1 MRCDEMPQVDVTA
14 RMEGSTC
21 CGWAAWPE
29 GGSALEVRQWGWS
42 FFPFAAC
49 RCLCRRGEQ
58 TLIMGILN
66 VTPDWLANALQC
78 LQIGFD
84 SAEVF
89 FWTLA
94 CTIFRAEDSFSDG
107 GDHFQ
112 TPQAVDDSD
121 VRKQVE
127 LAKLSWSRP
136 GSGSEGDDCS
146 AQPELVDKVC
156 EFRLLFLVGMSK

>member
-1 MRCDEMPQVDVTA
+1 MRCDEMPQVDVKA

-29 GGSALEVRQWGWS
+29 GGSAVEVRQWGWS

-66 VTPDWLANALQC
+66 VTPDWLANVLQC

-89 FWTLA
+89 LNFGLHNFP
-94 CTIFRAEDSFSDG
+94 CGGFLQRRRRSFPDSASCWRLRC
-107 GDHFQ
+107 
-112 TPQAVDDSD
+112 PQAGWAREVVLKST
-121 VRKQVE
+121 R
-127 LAKLSWSRP
+127 
-136 GSGSEGDDCS
+136 
-146 AQPELVDKVC
+146 
-156 EFRLLFLVGMSK
+156 FRQRRRWLQCPAWTFW